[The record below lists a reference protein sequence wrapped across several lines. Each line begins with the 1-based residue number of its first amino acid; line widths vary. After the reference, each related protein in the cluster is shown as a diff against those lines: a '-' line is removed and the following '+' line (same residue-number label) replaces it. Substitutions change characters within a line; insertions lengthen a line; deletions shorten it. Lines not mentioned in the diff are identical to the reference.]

1 MEKIKIAF
9 SKNEFQKN
17 FDRMIDLPRFYPN
30 LTDATPFN
38 PLLHPLT
45 LGFSKF
51 CYNVIK
57 RALLIA
63 FGYLFLN
70 LFYLLTLPQGRT

>member
-1 MEKIKIAF
+1 
-9 SKNEFQKN
+9 
-17 FDRMIDLPRFYPN
+17 MIDLPRFYPN

-45 LGFSKF
+45 LGFSEF
-51 CYNVIK
+51 CYNFIK

-63 FGYLFLN
+63 FVKLFLT
-70 LFYLLTLPQGRT
+70 LVCPLTLPQGRKKRIFKDQRITIKLQIH